1 MKIVILG
8 GGTAGWMAANLF
20 AKKWLKQAPQK
31 SASSTAAPAEI
42 VLVESP
48 DMGIIGVGEGST
60 PTLKRFFDIIDV
72 PESDW
77 MSQCN
82 ATYKVNIRFE
92 GWSPESGIKS
102 YSHPFIS
109 QVDAFTE
116 RAFLVNGRTRRYG
129 LDVNTQPDDFLL
141 NGVLAKQGKGPQTP
155 ENFPFRMEYGYH
167 FDSHLL
173 GQYLSK
179 LAVTRGV
186 SHVQAKIAHV
196 EKHLNG
202 DIKSLRTEEG
212 QVIEGDFFV
221 DCTGFAGVLIQQHLN
236 VPFNRFKQNLF
247 NDSAV
252 VLPTDMTQD
261 IPVETVSTALSNGWA
276 WKIPLTNRFGNG
288 YVFASDFIEADEA
301 EKELRQHLNVGDDV
315 EARHLKMRV
324 GQLSQHWSHNCL
336 AIGLAQGFIE
346 PLEATALHLVQV
358 SIESFMTKFEK
369 GQFTN
374 QHQNSFNQQI
384 TDRFEKVRDYIVGHY
399 KLNTRNDSKYWIA
412 NRENKHFSDSLYH
425 LLDVW
430 FKRGDISEEI
440 RRQKLDS
447 HFGALSWNS
456 MLCGY
461 GAFPPLEPNQPGT
474 GDLYQEQDIASF
486 LHGCSLNFADHN
498 INLQRVKS

>member
-20 AKKWLKQAPQK
+20 AKKWGRAQSEHHTKQSEKAPFD
-31 SASSTAAPAEI
+31 I

-48 DMGIIGVGEGST
+48 EIGIIGVGEGST

-77 MSQCN
+77 MPACN

-92 GWSPESGIKS
+92 GWSPESGIDC

-109 QVDAFTE
+109 QVDTFTE

-129 LDVNTQPDDFLL
+129 LAVNTQPEDFLL
-141 NGVLAKQGKGPQTP
+141 NGVLAQQGKGPHTP
-155 ENFPFRMEYGYH
+155 QNFPFRMEYGYH

-173 GQYLSK
+173 GQYLSETAK
-179 LAVTRGV
+179 ARGV
-186 SHVQAKIAHV
+186 EHVQAKVAHV
-196 EKHLNG
+196 DKHSNG
-202 DIKSLRTEEG
+202 DIKALVTENGER
-212 QVIEGDFFV
+212 IDADFFV
-221 DCTGFAGVLIQQHLN
+221 DCTGFAGVLIQKALE
-236 VPFNRFKQNLF
+236 VPFDNFKQNLF

-252 VLPTDMTQD
+252 VLPTEMTESV
-261 IPVETVSTALSNGWA
+261 PVETVSTALSHGWA

-288 YVFASDFIEADEA
+288 YVYASDFVSADEA
-301 EKELRQHLNVGDDV
+301 EKELRQHLQVSDDV
-315 EARHLKMRV
+315 EARHLSMRV
-324 GQLSQHWSHNCL
+324 GQLSKHWSRNCL

-358 SIESFMTKFEK
+358 SIESFMSHFED
-369 GQFTN
+369 GDFTAKY
-374 QHQNSFNQQI
+374 QDKFNQQI

-399 KLNTRNDSKYWIA
+399 KLNTRHDSDYWIA

-430 FKRGDISEEI
+430 FKRGDIAEEI
-440 RRQKLDS
+440 RRQKLDT
-447 HFGALSWNS
+447 HFGALSWNC

-461 GAFPPLEPNQPGT
+461 GAFPPLEPNQPGK
-474 GDLYQEQDIASF
+474 GDLYQEQGIETF
-486 LHGCSLNFADHN
+486 LQGCALNFDDHLA
-498 INLQRVKS
+498 NLHRFK